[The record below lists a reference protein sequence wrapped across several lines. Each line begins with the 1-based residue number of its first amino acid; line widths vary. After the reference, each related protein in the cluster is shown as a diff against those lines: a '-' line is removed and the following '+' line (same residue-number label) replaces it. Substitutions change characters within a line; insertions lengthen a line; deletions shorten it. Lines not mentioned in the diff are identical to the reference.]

1 MGPGSLTQVIKMTK
15 PLVEIRHLQKNY
27 GNFQVLSD
35 INLTINEG
43 DIYGLVGKSGA
54 GKSTLL
60 RCINGLESFD
70 GGSIHVLD
78 EDIQTLSGDSLR
90 HLQKEIGMIFQ
101 QFELINRKTVRE
113 NVALPLKLWN
123 IEETEERIQSLL
135 DLVDMSAKADAY
147 PSKLSGGQKQR
158 VGIARALSL
167 NPKILLSDEATSA
180 LDPSITRSI
189 IDLLQEIN
197 QKLKLT
203 IIVVTHEIDVVK
215 KICNKI
221 AILENGKIVAAGNT
235 VDLFLDQPPALR
247 RLMGLETETEPAVEA
262 DRFEFKL
269 VLRDVDQQKDLLSRI
284 FSDLQIPYSIEDAH
298 YEAIN
303 DRNTAYFRIQI
314 AAQHQ
319 ETLASYLKDK
329 QIEWRV

>member
-1 MGPGSLTQVIKMTK
+1 MTE
-15 PLVEIRHLQKNY
+15 PLVEIKHLRKFY
-27 GNFQVLSD
+27 GNFEVLSD

-70 GGSIHVLD
+70 AGSIQVLG
-78 EDIQTLSGDSLR
+78 EDIQSLSGNALR

-101 QFELINRKTVRE
+101 QFELINRKTVRD

-123 IEETEERIQSLL
+123 IEENDQRIQSLL

-147 PSKLSGGQKQR
+147 PGKLSGGQKQR

-167 NPKILLSDEATSA
+167 NPKLLLSDEATSA

-203 IIVVTHEIDVVK
+203 IIVVTHEIEVVK
-215 KICNKI
+215 KICNKV
-221 AILENGKIVAAGNT
+221 AILENGKIVAAVNT

-247 RLMGLETETEPAVEA
+247 RLMGLEEETEPQVEA
-262 DRFEFKL
+262 GHFAFKL
-269 VLRDVDQQKDLLSRI
+269 VLPNVDQQKDLLSRI
-284 FSDLQIPYSIEDAH
+284 FSDLQIPYTIEDAH
-298 YEAIN
+298 YEEIN
-303 DRNTAYFRIQI
+303 DRTTAYFKIQL
-314 AAQHQ
+314 AAEHRPVV
-319 ETLASYLKDK
+319 ESYLKDH
-329 QIEWRV
+329 QIEWRE

>member
-167 NPKILLSDEATSA
+167 NPKLLLSDEATSA

-189 IDLLQEIN
+189 IDLLQKIN

-203 IIVVTHEIDVVK
+203 IIVVTHEIEVVK
-215 KICNKI
+215 KICNKL

-247 RLMGLETETEPAVEA
+247 RLMGIEAETESQVAA
-262 DRFEFKL
+262 GRFEFKL
-269 VLRDVDQQKDLLSRI
+269 VLPDVDQQKDLLSKI

-298 YEAIN
+298 YEEIN
-303 DRNTAYFRIQI
+303 DRTTAYFKIQI
-314 AAQHQ
+314 DSRHQ
-319 ETLASYLKDK
+319 SLLEKYLKDH
-329 QIEWRV
+329 QIEWRE